1 MNVLSI
7 VREEHRANMQSRE
20 ILIPG
25 TLMKHFKGMLYQVVS
40 IAIHSETREEY
51 VVYQALYGDYKTYI
65 RPLDMF
71 LSEVDHEKYPEV
83 KQKYRFEVYKPE
95 GNKPMVDVHAK
106 NNSTQEKSMEQDS
119 DDSMDLDT
127 MLQEIQLQHSSKA
140 KDSEVVDSYQAL
152 LNFLDARS
160 YQDKLEQLDLMKK
173 KVDSHMVNSMAM
185 SLDLVLATANIEEQL
200 EEIRNCLLTH
210 MRFED
215 RRLR

>member
-1 MNVLSI
+1 MLSC
-7 VREEHRANMQSRE
+7 VREEHRANMQSKE

-25 TLMKHFKGMLYQVVS
+25 KLMKHFKGMLYQIVS
-40 IAIHSETREEY
+40 VAIHSETREEY
-51 VVYQALYGDYKTYI
+51 VVYQALYGNYKTYI

-95 GNKPMVDVHAK
+95 DNKTVVEVYEKKVEQASNGNKD
-106 NNSTQEKSMEQDS
+106 TTE
-119 DDSMDLDT
+119 LDT
-127 MLQEIQLQHSSKA
+127 MLEEIHQLHSNKTI
-140 KDSEVVDSYQAL
+140 DNEQTDNYQAL
-152 LNFLDARS
+152 LNFLDARN

-185 SLDLVLATANIEEQL
+185 SMDLVLATETVEEQL

-210 MRFED
+210 VRFED